1 MSRTASLRA
10 SDADRDAVADRLHQA
25 AVEGRLEPDELEE
38 RLHRAL
44 RARTYGE
51 LRGLVADLPGS
62 GPARRA
68 STGAGVA
75 KVAFRIVLALV
86 ALAAILTLL
95 AVMAVWWL
103 AWLVL
108 WLTLRPRRHGYGYGY
123 GWASP
128 RSKLRPTSIGCC
140 TMPNF
145 RSQAAHFSRTSWRSW
160 P

>member
-1 MSRTASLRA
+1 MNRTTTLRA
-10 SDADRDAVADRLHQA
+10 SDADRDAVAGRLHQA
-25 AVEGRLEPDELEE
+25 AVEGRLEPEELEE

-51 LRGLVADLPGS
+51 LRRLVADLPG
-62 GPARRA
+62 GGTARRA
-68 STGAGVA
+68 STALTVA
-75 KVAFRIVLALV
+75 KVAFRVVLALV
-86 ALAAILTLL
+86 ALVAILTVL

-108 WLTLRPRRHGYGYGY
+108 WLTVRPHRRGYAY

-128 RSKLRPTSIGCC
+128 RSKLRPTSIGCR

>member
-1 MSRTASLRA
+1 MASTAALRA

-25 AVEGRLEPDELEE
+25 AVEGRLEPEELEE

-51 LRGLVADLPGS
+51 LRRLVADLPGS
-62 GPARRA
+62 GNARRS
-68 STGAGVA
+68 STGLTVA
-75 KVAFRIVLALV
+75 KVAFRVVLALV
-86 ALAAILTLL
+86 ALAAVLTVL

-108 WLTLRPRRHGYGYGY
+108 WLTLRPRRYRY

-128 RSKLRPTSIGCC
+128 RSKLRPTSMGLS

>member
-1 MSRTASLRA
+1 MSPTASLRA

-51 LRGLVADLPGS
+51 LRRLVADLPS
-62 GPARRA
+62 SRPARRA
-68 STGAGVA
+68 TTGLTVA
-75 KVAFRIVLALV
+75 KLTFRVVLALV
-86 ALAAILTLL
+86 ALAAVLTVL

-108 WLTLRPRRHGYGYGY
+108 WLTLRPRRYGY

-128 RSKLRPTSIGCC
+128 RSKLRPTSMGWS

>member
-10 SDADRDAVADRLHQA
+10 SDADRDAVADRLHRA

-51 LRGLVADLPGS
+51 LRRLVADLPSSRPPRRGS
-62 GPARRA
+62 AGLTVAR
-68 STGAGVA
+68 
-75 KVAFRIVLALV
+75 VAFSILLALV
-86 ALAAILTLL
+86 AVAAVLTVL

-108 WLTLRPRRHGYGYGY
+108 WLTLRPRRYGYR
-123 GWASP
+123 WASP
-128 RSKLRPTSIGCC
+128 KSKLRPTSMGLS

-145 RSQAAHFSRTSWRSW
+145 RSHAAHFSRTSWRSW

>member
-1 MSRTASLRA
+1 MSRTTASLRA
-10 SDADRDAVADRLHQA
+10 SDADREAVADRLHQA

-51 LRGLVADLPGS
+51 LRRLVADLPGR
-62 GPARRA
+62 PAR
-68 STGAGVA
+68 SGTGLTVA
-75 KVAFRIVLALV
+75 QVAFRVVLALV
-86 ALAAILTLL
+86 ALAAVVTVL
-95 AVMAVWWL
+95 AVMAVWWI
-103 AWLVL
+103 AWFVL
-108 WLTLRPRRHGYGYGY
+108 WLTLRPHRY

-128 RSKLRPTSIGCC
+128 RSKLRPTSIGFC

>member
-10 SDADRDAVADRLHQA
+10 SDADRDAVADRLHHA
-25 AVEGRLEPDELEE
+25 AVEGRLEPEELEE

-51 LRGLVADLPGS
+51 LRRLVADLPGTRTQ
-62 GPARRA
+62 RRA
-68 STGAGVA
+68 STGLTVA
-75 KVAFRIVLALV
+75 KVAFRVALALV
-86 ALAAILTLL
+86 ALAAVLTVL

-108 WLTLRPRRHGYGYGY
+108 WLTLRPRRYGY

-128 RSKLRPTSIGCC
+128 RSKPRPTSMGLR

-145 RSQAAHFSRTSWRSW
+145 RSHAAHFSRTSWRSW

>member
-1 MSRTASLRA
+1 MNRTATLRA
-10 SDADRDAVADRLHQA
+10 SDADRDAVAARLHQA
-25 AVEGRLEPDELEE
+25 AVEGRLEPEELEE

-51 LRGLVADLPGS
+51 LRRLVADLPATDN
-62 GPARRA
+62 ARPA
-68 STGAGVA
+68 STGLVVA
-75 KVAFRIVLALV
+75 KVAFRVVLALV
-86 ALAAILTLL
+86 ALAAVLTVL

-108 WLTLRPRRHGYGYGY
+108 WLTLRPRRGYGY

-140 TMPNF
+140 TMPSF
-145 RSQAAHFSRTSWRSW
+145 RYQAAHFSRASWRSW

>member
-1 MSRTASLRA
+1 MNRTATLRA
-10 SDADRDAVADRLHQA
+10 SDADRDAVAERLRQA
-25 AVEGRLEPDELEE
+25 AVEGRLEPEELEE

-51 LRGLVADLPGS
+51 LRRLVADLPSSAGR
-62 GPARRA
+62 P
-68 STGAGVA
+68 STGLTVA

-86 ALAAILTLL
+86 ALAAVLTVL

-108 WLTLRPRRHGYGYGY
+108 WLTLRPRRHGYGY